1 MEGET
6 LHISPKPSCG
16 KIPHCSGGFC
26 SGTKISCSS
35 AQPADRPLWQQC
47 PGHTKHL
54 FTMYGHITP
63 QQLKTREME
72 ICNMHFHMELPVDA
86 IFNAIDELMEPDEY
100 ALMPMS
106 STQAV
111 RSWNRFSAEHCK
123 WENKKCTSERRKR
136 TVHLFLLQCRS
147 TPKRISLSLVELV
160 PTCHPLMIIN
170 PPL

>member
-1 MEGET
+1 MEGQA
-6 LHISPKPSCG
+6 LHISPKPSVE
-16 KIPHCSGGFC
+16 KAI
-26 SGTKISCSS
+26 IAQVVS
-35 AQPADRPLWQQC
+35 AVEPQYLAAVHNLQTGRYGSNVLAVL
-47 PGHTKHL
+47 HHL
-54 FTMYGHITP
+54 FKIYGHITP
-63 QQLKTREME
+63 KQLKTREME